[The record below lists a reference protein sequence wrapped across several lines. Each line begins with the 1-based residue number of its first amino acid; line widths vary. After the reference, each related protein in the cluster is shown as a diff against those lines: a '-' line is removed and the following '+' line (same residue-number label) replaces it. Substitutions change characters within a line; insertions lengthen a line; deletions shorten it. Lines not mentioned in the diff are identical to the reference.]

1 MDHCFQLHPEIRPA
15 NYVTSKSPREQ
26 SLEAK
31 VAELKQKLKSF
42 AFFTQISEPHVG
54 GGTSGSDTYMF
65 GASGEVVAAASTRSQ
80 TLADAVASTSGSS
93 NEVLH
98 PRHAGLADQVG

>member
-1 MDHCFQLHPEIRPA
+1 M
-15 NYVTSKSPREQ
+15 
-26 SLEAK
+26 
-31 VAELKQKLKSF
+31 
-42 AFFTQISEPHVG
+42 G

-93 NEVLH
+93 NEVSH